1 MADTEQ
7 EMTVPTAS
15 EDGAASAQK
24 LCGALTAQ
32 MYARWALEDVLASSG
47 ARDPADLRCLLGID
61 VCDISVG
68 EDGRPDVSG
77 VRERIAALRA
87 EKGYLFSDDGGAPT
101 GGASAAAVVCGGAS
115 GVRFA
120 PDSRAD
126 ERSMSDA
133 DYYRRRMAS
142 MTQRRR

>member
-7 EMTVPTAS
+7 EMTVPVAS
-15 EDGAASAQK
+15 EGGAASAQE
-24 LCGALTAQ
+24 LRGTLTAQ
-32 MYARWALEDVLASSG
+32 MYAQWAFEDVLASSG
-47 ARDPADLRCLLGID
+47 ARDPADLRCLLGMD
-61 VCDISVG
+61 ACDIAVG

-87 EKGYLFSDDGGAPT
+87 EKGYLFSDDGGTQA
-101 GGASAAAVVCGGAS
+101 GAAAAVSSGAS

-120 PDSRAD
+120 PDDRVD
-126 ERSMSDA
+126 ERAMSDA
-133 DYYRRRMAS
+133 EYYRRRMAS